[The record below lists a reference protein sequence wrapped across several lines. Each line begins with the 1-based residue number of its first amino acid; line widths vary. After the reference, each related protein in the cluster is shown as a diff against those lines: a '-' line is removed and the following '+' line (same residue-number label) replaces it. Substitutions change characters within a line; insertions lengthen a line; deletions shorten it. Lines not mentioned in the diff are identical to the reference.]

1 MLDPKLLRRDLD
13 QVKVALQ
20 RRHFEL
26 DTDRYQL
33 LENKRSE
40 LQQSTESLQNIR
52 NKNSK
57 LIGQAKSQGEDASEL
72 LAEMEKV
79 SAGLKQNEKDLVE
92 LQAELHAFQ
101 LTLPNLLHADVP
113 TGKDESDNV
122 EVKVWGDKTSFTF
135 PVKDHIQLGED
146 LGILDFERS
155 VKLSGSRFVVMTGML
170 AKLQRALVQF
180 MLDMHTKE
188 HGYTEV
194 YVPYLVNPECLY
206 GTGQLPKF
214 ADDFFKVAGD
224 RELVLIP
231 TAEVPLVNLHREELL
246 DESQLPLKYT
256 AQTPCFRSEAGSY
269 GKDTRG
275 LIRQHQFQKVEL
287 VQITKPEHS
296 YAAQEEIL
304 QQAEKVLQLL
314 KLPYRVVVLCS
325 GDTGFSATRTFDIE
339 VWLPGQDCYREIGS
353 ISNCEDFQARRMKL
367 RYRNAETKKNEF
379 VHTLNGTGLALGRT
393 IVAILENYQNT
404 DGNIVV
410 PEVLR
415 PYLDGAELISP
426 N

>member
-1 MLDPKLLRRDLD
+1 MLHD
-13 QVKVALQ
+13 
-20 RRHFEL
+20 
-26 DTDRYQL
+26 
-33 LENKRSE
+33 
-40 LQQSTESLQNIR
+40 
-52 NKNSK
+52 
-57 LIGQAKSQGEDASEL
+57 
-72 LAEMEKV
+72 
-79 SAGLKQNEKDLVE
+79 
-92 LQAELHAFQ
+92 
-101 LTLPNLLHADVP
+101 DVP
-113 TGKDESDNV
+113 VGKDETDNV
-122 EVKVWGDKTSFTF
+122 AIKTWGEIPSFDF
-135 PVKDHIQLGED
+135 PVKDHIEIGED

-155 VKLSGSRFVVMTGML
+155 AKLSGSRFVVMTGKL
-170 AKLQRALVQF
+170 AKLQRALAQF
-180 MLDMHTKE
+180 MLDLHTKE

-214 ADDFFKVAGD
+214 AADFFKVAGE

-287 VQITKPEHS
+287 VQVTTPAHS
-296 YAAQEEIL
+296 YSAQEEIL

-353 ISNCEDFQARRMKL
+353 ISNCADFQARRMKL
-367 RYRNAETKKNEF
+367 RYRNKDTKKTEF

-393 IVAILENYQNT
+393 LVAILENYQ
-404 DGNIVV
+404 DEQGQVVV
-410 PEVLR
+410 PDVLR
-415 PYLDGAELISP
+415 PYLDGDAVISAA
-426 N
+426 